1 VLILLSSPKAV
12 ATVECGSMRSTLPA
26 KHCHR
31 WLRLAAGAEALEA
44 GREFR
49 PFCSPWRAQDNG
61 RDIHFDGAW
70 RHPEWRG
77 KRA

>member
-1 VLILLSSPKAV
+1 
-12 ATVECGSMRSTLPA
+12 MRSTLPA

-49 PFCSPWRAQDNG
+49 PFCSPWRAQDNW

-70 RHPEWRG
+70 RHPEWLG
-77 KRA
+77 QRA